1 MSIWIREAEVALEG
15 GKKKK
20 SPSSITISKQ
30 LLGMKGRER
39 EEMHFSSTGVQP
51 TQDKVNIISL
61 ITFSIRCNPHNRELM
76 EHEAQN

>member
-15 GKKKK
+15 EKK
-20 SPSSITISKQ
+20 PIFNYNKQ
-30 LLGMKGRER
+30 TAPGNERERER